1 MKSNKIMKMIVVLMS
16 ICIIL
21 LNFNVESYAITKEEM
36 ENIVK
41 TVTNRLYSSAPGG
54 TGGGGGR

>member
-1 MKSNKIMKMIVVLMS
+1 MKMIVVLMS

-36 ENIVK
+36 EMDSTINGGSGK
-41 TVTNRLYSSAPGG
+41 ESDDPTVNPNA
-54 TGGGGGR
+54 